1 MQGKVIDFY
10 SRNFTQANIC
20 IDYNKF
26 LRLLN
31 AICSVFILHAPLH
44 VLMYTYMNVFQ
55 QHVTLLAI
63 YILGTVLRAA
73 FGRTSSAILV
83 CAIYLLFH
91 WQWWVMSINIFL
103 CTLRLL
109 YMYNIQVRLK

>member
-1 MQGKVIDFY
+1 M
-10 SRNFTQANIC
+10 
-20 IDYNKF
+20 
-26 LRLLN
+26 L
-31 AICSVFILHAPLH
+31 CSVFILHAPLH

-63 YILGTVLRAA
+63 YILGTDLRAA

-109 YMYNIQVRLK
+109 YMYNIQVLMQGIYV